1 MTKVD
6 PAALSPVLDYI
17 ECSQYDI
24 VNWGLQLKLELASYR
39 MRLFSWVSLHATNW
53 PFCHVPMFH
62 RDPSSVW
69 FSVITALSRRWTHS
83 QITNIVRGGRVK
95 TTPGNLVS
103 DCDWVWDRHRV
114 AHVWC
119 GETIRLSPVPADVDS
134 YLARVT
140 DSGLTHQASVTWS
153 WHHHP
158 GDLLMRLTSPDGGH
172 WPSLMSGVSVHSSW
186 VSAL

>member
-1 MTKVD
+1 
-6 PAALSPVLDYI
+6 
-17 ECSQYDI
+17 
-24 VNWGLQLKLELASYR
+24 
-39 MRLFSWVSLHATNW
+39 MRLFSRVSLHATNW

-62 RDPSSVW
+62 QDSSPVW

-140 DSGLTHQASVTWS
+140 DSGLTHQASVTCGHGIILLVTSS
-153 WHHHP
+153 WGWH
-158 GDLLMRLTSPDGGH
+158 LLMVATDHLWCP
-172 WPSLMSGVSVHSSW
+172 LMSGVSVHSSW